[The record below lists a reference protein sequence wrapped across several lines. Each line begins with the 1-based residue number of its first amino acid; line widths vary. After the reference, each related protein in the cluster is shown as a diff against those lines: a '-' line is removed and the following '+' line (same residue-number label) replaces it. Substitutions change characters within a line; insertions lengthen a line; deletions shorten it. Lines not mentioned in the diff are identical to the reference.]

1 MKIGVLGDLRYGRTA
16 SSLAYGLSMFND
28 VKCHFISPHILKMK
42 EEVLDRV
49 KGKLNYEEHE
59 DINSMMEDIDVLYVT
74 RVQKER
80 FPDSEAYEKVRNA
93 YTINREFLEKTQS
106 KTIIL
111 HPLPRV
117 DEITKDVDEM
127 PNSRYFE
134 QAANGMMIRAA
145 LISEVLGLEI

>member
-1 MKIGVLGDLRYGRTA
+1 
-16 SSLAYGLSMFND
+16 
-28 VKCHFISPHILKMK
+28 
-42 EEVLDRV
+42 
-49 KGKLNYEEHE
+49 
-59 DINSMMEDIDVLYVT
+59 MMEDIDVLYVT

-80 FPDSEAYEKVRNA
+80 FPDSEAYEIVRNA